1 MAEKNHV
8 SMISYEREPWFGKLI
23 TNYFSGA
30 SKFCFLN
37 GNVRDRVL
45 LKAAGREAIAIETK
59 ASSYLEFYDII
70 DYLTW
75 QLTEG
80 IKSRFNAVICY
91 SLTRGFYIR
100 NSSNHSN
107 NTDFFS
113 NIGFNAPI
121 IQVKPGEKY
130 KEPQRPVLPGNDALQ
145 IIGQLLRQNQRIAV
159 IIDHAEMIVP
169 RNTFSNIHHEKLPFL
184 EMLKDYS
191 YDPAIYQSENLLIL
205 ISENIADVETM
216 LFQGQFVQDIMID
229 MPDKGKRLNYLMYLS
244 ALSAENT
251 SEENFRKLPEIAE
264 NDFPGEHNGLDSLS
278 RAMNGFTLSSI
289 DTFIRRIQTYNIQ
302 KKTEGASRK
311 KTINRKEVNLHRKK
325 AIASDSAQLLQEVIP
340 RGGFECVGGL
350 AHIQEYFK
358 DIAQKILDG
367 QLNTVPKAILLAG
380 PPGTGKSILA
390 EALAKD
396 ARIPMVKMT
405 NIRDKYVGESERKL
419 ELVLNTLLA
428 WQPILVF
435 IDEIDQVLGQRV
447 TSQEQGSATKSE
459 ARMFG
464 RLLEFLGDDKHRG
477 KVVWIGATNRPDQM
491 DDAMLRRFDRKF
503 PVLLPYESN
512 NRKKILEAF
521 KDGTIKDLGYAE
533 GLDLDEVATLMD
545 GYTGSEMEQIII
557 NAMSAQPQN
566 STPQTKKIVLN
577 KDDIRDATDKFI
589 ASRNEDMY
597 LLQSLLALD
606 MCNHIDALPKP
617 DSLPDSFREIV
628 VGLTDLDRKKRQE
641 AKRELQTEIT
651 RLRIKIAHN

>member
-1 MAEKNHV
+1 MSEKDTG
-8 SMISYEREPWFGKLI
+8 SKMSYEREQWFGKLI
-23 TNYFSGA
+23 TNYISEA
-30 SKFCFLN
+30 SKFCFLH
-37 GNVRDRVL
+37 GNVRDHVL
-45 LKAAGREAIAIETK
+45 LKTADGLKIETN
-59 ASSYLEFYDII
+59 ASNYLEFYDII

-100 NSSNHSN
+100 NSITHSN
-107 NTDFFS
+107 NTDFFL

-145 IIGQLLRQNQRIAV
+145 IIGQLLRQNQKIAV

-191 YDPAIYQSENLLIL
+191 YDPAIYQSENLLVL
-205 ISENIADVETM
+205 ISENIADIETM

-229 MPDKGKRLNYLMYLS
+229 MPDKDKRLDYLLYLS
-244 ALSAENT
+244 ALSKNDSSTEN
-251 SEENFRKLPEIAE
+251 SRNLPEIAVK
-264 NDFPGEHNGLDSLS
+264 DFSGEHNGLDSLS
-278 RAMNGFTLSSI
+278 KAMNGFTLSSI
-289 DTFIRRIQTYNIQ
+289 DSFIRRIQTYNIQ
-302 KKTEGASRK
+302 KQREGSSKKK

-350 AHIQEYFK
+350 THIRDYFK
-358 DIAQKILDG
+358 DIAQKILNG

-396 ARIPMVKMT
+396 ARIPMVKMA

-503 PVLLPYESN
+503 PVLLPYEAD

-521 KDGTIKDLGYAE
+521 KDGTIKYLDYDKDI
-533 GLDLDEVATLMD
+533 DLDEVATLMD

-566 STPQTKKIVLN
+566 TPQSKIIVLN
-577 KDDIRDATDKFI
+577 KSDIEGATDKFI

-597 LLQSLLALD
+597 LFQSLLALD

-617 DSLPDSFREIV
+617 DHLPDSFKKIV
-628 VGLTDLDRKKRQE
+628 IGLRDHERKNRQE
-641 AKRELQTEIT
+641 AKRDLQTEIT
-651 RLRIKIAHN
+651 QLRVKIAHY